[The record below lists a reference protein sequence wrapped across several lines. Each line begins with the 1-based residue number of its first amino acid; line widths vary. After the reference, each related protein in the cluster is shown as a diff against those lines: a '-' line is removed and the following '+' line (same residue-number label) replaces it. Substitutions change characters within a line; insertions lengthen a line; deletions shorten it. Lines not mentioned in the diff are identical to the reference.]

1 MLLARCH
8 IYSGHAEQAWNI
20 FVTKDTTPE
29 AFNLLQLI
37 ANDCF
42 RLGEFWIA
50 AKAFDMLEKLD
61 PNPEHWEGKRG
72 ALAGALHAIIAKR
85 KNGTPPNGI
94 GEIIGLL
101 RDSSNS
107 QAEPML
113 RAIRRFASTL
123 K

>member
-8 IYSGHAEQAWNI
+8 IYAGHAEQAWNI

-72 ALAGALHAIIAKR
+72 ALAGSLHAIIAKR
-85 KNGTPPNGI
+85 KTGTPPNGV